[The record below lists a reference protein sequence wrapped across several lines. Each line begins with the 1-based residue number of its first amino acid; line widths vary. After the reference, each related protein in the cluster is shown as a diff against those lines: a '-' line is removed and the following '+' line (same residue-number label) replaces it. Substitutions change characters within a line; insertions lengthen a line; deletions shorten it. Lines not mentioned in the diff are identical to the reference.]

1 MSACVKSIK
10 GLFEPS
16 ENSAQAHTELNARRG
31 RRLAL
36 RKETK
41 HAAQER
47 RTAARARLGA
57 EPDFAMIPTLLVL
70 LRKPVE
76 AAGRA
81 HSSPGEH

>member
-1 MSACVKSIK
+1 MDCGCAGGGGVV
-10 GLFEPS
+10 P
-16 ENSAQAHTELNARRG
+16 ELNARRG